1 MTDETDATDN
11 MPVDPVL
18 DSEAPPDPSQRS
30 DRVFL
35 CVVDNTEE
43 CLNAIY
49 FAACRA
55 RRTAGRL
62 ALLYIMEPAEF
73 QHWMA
78 VEEKMREEARAE
90 AEGFLQK
97 HSSQVQ
103 EWTGELPSLYV
114 REGKPAETIMALIE
128 EEPRISILVLGA
140 GTDKKGPGP
149 LVSSIA
155 GKMSGKFPIP
165 ITIVP
170 GTLTPEQLDL
180 LT

>member
-1 MTDETDATDN
+1 MNDEIADTEPEETALEDT
-11 MPVDPVL
+11 
-18 DSEAPPDPSQRS
+18 APPDPSARS
-30 DRVFL
+30 NRVFL
-35 CVVDNTEE
+35 CVVDNTQE
-43 CLNAIY
+43 CINAIY

-55 RRTAGRL
+55 RRTGGRL

-78 VEEKMREEARAE
+78 VEEKMREEGRAE
-90 AEGFLQK
+90 AEDFLHK

-103 EWTGELPSLYV
+103 EWTGELPTLYI
-114 REGKPAETIMALIE
+114 REGKSAETILTLIE

-149 LVSSIA
+149 LVSSIG
-155 GKMSGKFPIP
+155 GKLSGKFPIP

-170 GTLTPEQLDL
+170 GTLSSEQLDM

>member
-1 MTDETDATDN
+1 MTDETTLPASEDN
-11 MPVDPVL
+11 MP
-18 DSEAPPDPSQRS
+18 DSEPAPDPTQRS

-43 CLNAIY
+43 CRNAIY
-49 FAACRA
+49 FSA
-55 RRTAGRL
+55 RRTLRAAGRL
-62 ALLYIMEPAEF
+62 ALVYIMEPAEF
-73 QHWMA
+73 QHWMS
-78 VEEKMREEARAE
+78 VEEKMREEARDEAE
-90 AEGFLQK
+90 AFLQK
-97 HSSQVQ
+97 YSSQVQ

-114 REGKPAETIMALIE
+114 REGKPAETILALIE

-149 LVSSIA
+149 LVSSIG

-170 GTLTPEQLDL
+170 GTLTLEQLDM